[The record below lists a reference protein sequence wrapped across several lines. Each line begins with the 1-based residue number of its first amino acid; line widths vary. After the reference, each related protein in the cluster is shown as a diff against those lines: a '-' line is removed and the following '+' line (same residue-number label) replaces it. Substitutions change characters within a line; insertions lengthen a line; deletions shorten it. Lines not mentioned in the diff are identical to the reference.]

1 VTNKQE
7 TVRESTPG
15 ARRRLIRK
23 LNSRLKTIAAD
34 LDYARRAR
42 YDYWNASQRRRSAFS
57 IKRKQAEARELIA
70 DAAIPELEPVVEAL
84 WRVLSIEWSPDEN
97 DGPDIAMGLRR
108 RVAELLA
115 EAI

>member
-1 VTNKQE
+1 LQCYSARALLSRYALRPRPN
-7 TVRESTPG
+7 P
-15 ARRRLIRK
+15 RRR
-23 LNSRLKTIAAD
+23 
-34 LDYARRAR
+34 
-42 YDYWNASQRRRSAFS
+42 
-57 IKRKQAEARELIA
+57 LIA